1 MLVLIYKIRH
11 RWGQWLSK
19 FVAFAPKTTRIL
31 RMCKIPINGYMP
43 VLPRGIVLASME
55 NGGVTYASPIRT
67 SRLGLR
73 SLIESQEAPHNKFE
87 GNLRPIR
94 ISKLRH
100 SPDFAEHRSRLISKI
115 WPGDPYG
122 FEDEQEFLDQYRA
135 SHYAFSPKKG
145 GWDTMRHLEIMG
157 SGCIPI
163 IPKVNSISEMALFG
177 YPKRFLEGIWDFV
190 QADSLP
196 TPTYDDHKWVQQWS
210 TQYLSSEAQARFIL
224 TESGFDQNGF
234 ESVFYLDFSL
244 MDSPDYVSMG
254 NLVGLYRVLRQ
265 NQLRTLQ
272 LPRHL
277 IESNKEYYKSLYGKG
292 FGYSSEL
299 SGRGLQEADVTSLQ
313 ILVEKAI
320 KIISTETFGLL
331 VVGGIEYMDSNPE
344 LRFEFL
350 SLLTSLS
357 PRSAVVYGGDFKL
370 SAHEQERLSKIS
382 LLFIREF

>member
-1 MLVLIYKIRH
+1 
-11 RWGQWLSK
+11 
-19 FVAFAPKTTRIL
+19 
-31 RMCKIPINGYMP
+31 
-43 VLPRGIVLASME
+43 
-55 NGGVTYASPIRT
+55 
-67 SRLGLR
+67 
-73 SLIESQEAPHNKFE
+73 
-87 GNLRPIR
+87 
-94 ISKLRH
+94 
-100 SPDFAEHRSRLISKI
+100 
-115 WPGDPYG
+115 
-122 FEDEQEFLDQYRA
+122 
-135 SHYAFSPKKG
+135 
-145 GWDTMRHLEIMG
+145 
-157 SGCIPI
+157 
-163 IPKVNSISEMALFG
+163 
-177 YPKRFLEGIWDFV
+177 
-190 QADSLP
+190 
-196 TPTYDDHKWVQQWS
+196 
-210 TQYLSSEAQARFIL
+210 
-224 TESGFDQNGF
+224 
-234 ESVFYLDFSL
+234 